1 MLRAFVVNGF
11 FRIISVGLISEADMA
26 YTRATFDLHEL
37 LEAVQTLR
45 AEVEETRQELLRKW
59 RPHLKNRT
67 FIDSATNLAA
77 YVGLRRHD
85 LRALQQQLAMLGLSS
100 LGRCEAHVLLTLDS
114 VIHVLQHMVGE
125 TRPSRYA
132 PDSASA
138 MRRDQALLK
147 RHTGLLLGDAP
158 PKRWT
163 RFMVTLPSEAAEEYL
178 YVRDLLVRGMDCARI
193 NCAHDNDAAWRSM
206 AAHVRRAEKE
216 TGRPCRI
223 LMDLAGPKLRTS
235 FVAAGPAVL
244 HLGVK
249 RDERGRVVQPAR
261 VILDASGVPGCG
273 AAVNKIGQRVPARL
287 SVPATWLEKIKPG
300 DSILFED
307 LRKRERRLLVVERLS
322 PIEVL
327 ATCEAG
333 AYIGIGTALQHHA
346 KRNKGA
352 AATALSGDFVPPPA
366 KIRVFQDDLLLLTR
380 EDVAGKPEKRDADG
394 KVIKPAH
401 ISCSEPG
408 VFAFLKAGHK
418 VWIDDGRIGAVV
430 EKLDKKGA
438 WLRITR
444 ARQQGEVIGAEK
456 GLNFPDSRIVLPI
469 LNEDDLSALDCAVEI
484 ADIVGLSFVQGA
496 EDMDRLS
503 AELRARGKPDMGIV
517 AKIETPAGVRNLP
530 EIIVHGAGRH
540 PFGVMI
546 ARGDLAVEIGYDRL
560 AEIQEEILWLCE
572 AAHVP
577 VIWATQVLE
586 NMVKQDIPSRAEI
599 TDAAMAERAE
609 CVMLNKGPYLFH
621 ALDIL
626 DSVVSRMQHH
636 QLKKTAQYRAL
647 HW

>member
-1 MLRAFVVNGF
+1 
-11 FRIISVGLISEADMA
+11 MA
-26 YTRATFDLHEL
+26 YTRASFSLQEL
-37 LEAVQTLR
+37 LETVQALR
-45 AEVEETRQELLRKW
+45 AEVKETQQALLRDW

-67 FIDSATNLAA
+67 FIPSATNLAA

-85 LRALQQQLAMLGLSS
+85 LRALQRRLAMLGLSS

-114 VIHVLQHMVGE
+114 VIHVLQHMIGE
-125 TRPSRYA
+125 ARPARYV
-132 PDSASA
+132 PDSA
-138 MRRDQALLK
+138 REIGRDEALLK

-193 NCAHDNDAAWRSM
+193 NCAHDNDAAWRNM

-216 TGRPCRI
+216 IGRPCRI
-223 LMDLAGPKLRTS
+223 LMDLAGPKLRTA

-249 RDERGRVVQPAR
+249 RDERGRVVQPGR
-261 VILDASGVPGCG
+261 VILDASGAPGCG
-273 AAVNKIGQRVPARL
+273 AGVNKIGQRVPARL
-287 SVPATWLEKIKPG
+287 SVPAAWLAKVKAG

-307 LRKRERRLLVVERLS
+307 LRKRERRLSVVERLS

-333 AYIGIGTALQHHA
+333 AYIGIGTVLQHQSR
-346 KRNKGA
+346 RNKGA
-352 AATALSGDFVPPPA
+352 VATALSGDFIPAPA
-366 KIRVFQDDLLLLTR
+366 KIRVFRDDLLLLTR
-380 EDVAGKPEKRDADG
+380 EDAAGKPEKRNAAG
-394 KVIKPAH
+394 KVVRPAH
-401 ISCSEPG
+401 ISCSEAG
-408 VFAFLKAGHK
+408 VFDFLKAGHK
-418 VWIDDGRIGAVV
+418 VWIDDGRIGAVI
-430 EKLDKKGA
+430 EKLDEQGA

-444 ARQQGEVIGAEK
+444 ARQQGEIIGAEK
-456 GLNFPDSRIVLPI
+456 GLNFPDSRIMLPT
-469 LNEDDLSALDCAVEI
+469 LNDEDLGALDCAVEI

-496 EDMDRLS
+496 EDMDKLS
-503 AELRARGKPDMGIV
+503 AELQARSKPDMGIV

-586 NMVKQDIPSRAEI
+586 SMVKQDIPSRAEI

-609 CVMLNKGPYLFH
+609 CVMLNKGPYLFN

-636 QLKKTAQYRAL
+636 QLKKTAQFREL

>member
-1 MLRAFVVNGF
+1 MV
-11 FRIISVGLISEADMA
+11 
-26 YTRATFDLHEL
+26 YTRASFNLREL
-37 LEAVQTLR
+37 LEAVQALR
-45 AEVEETRQELLRKW
+45 AAVKETRQTLLRKW

-67 FIDSATNLAA
+67 FIPSATNLAA

-114 VIHVLQHMVGE
+114 VIHVLQHIVGE
-125 TRPSRYA
+125 ARPSRRI
-132 PDSASA
+132 PNSARA
-138 MRRDQALLK
+138 IGRDQALLK
-147 RHTGLLLGDAP
+147 RHTSMLLGDAP
-158 PKRWT
+158 QKRWT
-163 RFMVTLPSEAAEEYL
+163 RFMVTLPGEAADEYL

-193 NCAHDNDAAWRSM
+193 KCAHDNDVAWRKM
-206 AAHVRRAEKE
+206 AEHVRRAEHE
-216 TGRPCRI
+216 TGHPCKI
-223 LMDLAGPKLRTS
+223 MMDMAGPKLRTAS
-235 FVAAGPAVL
+235 VAAGHAVL
-244 HLGVK
+244 HLAVK
-249 RDERGRVVQPAR
+249 RDERGRVVQPGQ
-261 VILDASGVPGCG
+261 VILDASGAPGCG

-287 SVPATWLEKIKPG
+287 SVPAAWLDKIKAG
-300 DSILFED
+300 DSILFQD
-307 LRKRERRLLVVERLS
+307 LRERERRLLVAERLS
-322 PIEVL
+322 PIEAL

-333 AYIGIGTALQHHA
+333 AYIAPGTTLRHQA

-352 AATALSGDFVPPPA
+352 GATALSGDFIPTAA

-380 EDVAGKPEKRDADG
+380 EDIAGKPEKRNAAG

-401 ISCSEPG
+401 IACSEAG
-408 VFAFLKAGHK
+408 VFDFLKAEHK
-418 VWIDDGRIGAVV
+418 VWIDDGRIGAVI
-430 EKLDKKGA
+430 EKLDERGA
-438 WLRITR
+438 WLRITH
-444 ARQQGEVIGAEK
+444 ARQQGEIIGAEK
-456 GLNFPDSRIVLPI
+456 GLNFPDSKIVLPI
-469 LNEDDLSALDCAVEI
+469 LNDDDLNALDCAVEI
-484 ADIVGLSFVQGA
+484 ADIVGLSFVQSA
-496 EDMDRLS
+496 EDMDKLS
-503 AELRARGKPDMGIV
+503 AELQARGKQDMGIV

-530 EIIVHGAGRH
+530 EIIIHGAGRH

-609 CVMLNKGPYLFH
+609 CVMLNKGPYIFH
-621 ALDIL
+621 ALDVL

-636 QLKKTAQYRAL
+636 QLKKTAQFRAL

>member
-1 MLRAFVVNGF
+1 
-11 FRIISVGLISEADMA
+11 MA
-26 YTRATFDLHEL
+26 YTRATFNLKEL
-37 LEAVQTLR
+37 LETVQVLR
-45 AEVEETRQELLRKW
+45 AAVKETQQTLLRKW

-67 FIDSATNLAA
+67 FIPSATNLAA

-85 LRALQQQLAMLGLSS
+85 LRALQQQLATLGLSS

-114 VIHVLQHMVGE
+114 VIHILQQMVGE
-125 TRPSRYA
+125 TRPARNVFE
-132 PDSASA
+132 SARA
-138 MRRDQALLK
+138 IGRDQALLK
-147 RHTGLLLGDAP
+147 LHTSLLMGDAP
-158 PKRWT
+158 QKRWT
-163 RFMVTLPSEAAEEYL
+163 RFMVTLPSEAATEYL

-193 NCAHDNDAAWRSM
+193 NCAHDNEAAWRNM
-206 AAHVRRAEKE
+206 AVHIRRAQQE
-216 TGRPCRI
+216 TGRPCKI
-223 LMDLAGPKLRTS
+223 MMDLAGPKLRTA
-235 FVAAGPAVL
+235 FVAAGHAVL
-244 HLGVK
+244 HLKVK
-249 RDERGRVVQPAR
+249 RDERGRVVQPGQ
-261 VILDASGVPGCG
+261 VILDASGAPGCG

-287 SVPATWLEKIKPG
+287 SVSAVWLDKIKAG

-307 LRKRERRLLVVERLS
+307 LRKRERCLRVTERLS

-333 AYIGIGTALQHHA
+333 AYIGIGATLRHQS
-346 KRNKGA
+346 KRNKGVG
-352 AATALSGDFVPPPA
+352 ATASSGDFIPPPA

-380 EDVAGKPEKRDADG
+380 EDIAGKPEKRNAAG
-394 KVIKPAH
+394 KVVKAAH
-401 ISCSEPG
+401 IACSEAG
-408 VFAFLKAGHK
+408 VFAFLKAGQK
-418 VWIDDGRIGAVV
+418 VWIDDGRIGAVI
-430 EKLDKKGA
+430 EKLDKQGA

-444 ARQQGEVIGAEK
+444 ARQQGETIGAEK
-456 GLNFPDSRIVLPI
+456 GLNFPDSKIALPI
-469 LNEDDLSALDCAVEI
+469 LNDDDLNALDCAVEI
-484 ADIVGLSFVQGA
+484 ADIVGLSFVQSA
-496 EDMDRLS
+496 EDIDKLS
-503 AELRARGKPDMGIV
+503 AELHTRGKPDMGIV
-517 AKIETPAGVRNLP
+517 AKIETPTGVRNLP
-530 EIIVHGAGRH
+530 EIIIRGAGRH

-586 NMVKQDIPSRAEI
+586 SMVKQDIPSRAEI

-609 CVMLNKGPYLFH
+609 CVMLNKGPYLFN

-636 QLKKTAQYRAL
+636 QLKKTAQFRAL

>member
-1 MLRAFVVNGF
+1 
-11 FRIISVGLISEADMA
+11 MA
-26 YTRATFDLHEL
+26 YTRASFNLREL
-37 LEAVQTLR
+37 LEAVQVLR
-45 AEVEETRQELLRKW
+45 ASVNETQRTLLRKW

-67 FIDSATNLAA
+67 FISSATNLAA

-85 LRALQQQLAMLGLSS
+85 LRTLQQQLAMLGLSS

-114 VIHVLQHMVGE
+114 VIHVLQHMVGDV
-125 TRPSRYA
+125 RPSRHV
-132 PDSASA
+132 PNSARA
-138 MRRDQALLK
+138 IGRDEALLK
-147 RHTGLLLGDAP
+147 RHTSLLLGDAP
-158 PKRWT
+158 QKRWT

-193 NCAHDNDAAWRSM
+193 NCAHDNDAAWRKM
-206 AAHVRRAEKE
+206 AEHVRHAERE
-216 TGRPCRI
+216 TGRPCKI
-223 LMDLAGPKLRTS
+223 MMDLAGPKLRTA

-249 RDERGRVVQPAR
+249 RDERGGVLQPGQ
-261 VILDASGVPGCG
+261 VILDASGAPGCG

-287 SVPATWLEKIKPG
+287 SVPAAWLDKVKAG

-307 LRKRERRLLVVERLS
+307 LRKREHRLVVAERLS

-333 AYIGIGTALQHHA
+333 AYIGIGTKLWHQS
-346 KRNKGA
+346 KRDKGA
-352 AATALSGDFVPPPA
+352 DATAVSGDFIPPPA
-366 KIRVFQDDLLLLTR
+366 RIRVFQDDLLLLTR
-380 EDVAGKPEKRDADG
+380 EDIAGKPEKRNAAG
-394 KVIKPAH
+394 KVVKPAH
-401 ISCSEPG
+401 ISCSEAG
-408 VFAFLKAGHK
+408 VFNFLKAGNK
-418 VWIDDGRIGAVV
+418 VWIDDGRIGAVI
-430 EKLDKKGA
+430 EKLDKRGA

-444 ARQQGEVIGAEK
+444 ARQQGETIGAEK
-456 GLNFPDSRIVLPI
+456 GLNFPDSKIALPI
-469 LNEDDLSALDCAVEI
+469 LNDDDLNALDCAVEI
-484 ADIVGLSFVQGA
+484 ADIVGLSFVQSA

-503 AELRARGKPDMGIV
+503 AELQARGKQDMGIV
-517 AKIETPAGVRNLP
+517 AKIETPAGVKNLP

-586 NMVKQDIPSRAEI
+586 SMVKQDIPSRAEI

-609 CVMLNKGPYLFH
+609 CVMLNKGPYIFN
-621 ALDIL
+621 ALDVL

-636 QLKKTAQYRAL
+636 QLKKTAQFRAL

>member
-1 MLRAFVVNGF
+1 
-11 FRIISVGLISEADMA
+11 MA
-26 YTRATFDLHEL
+26 YTRATFDLREL

-45 AEVEETRQELLRKW
+45 ADVEETQQDLLRKW

-67 FIDSATNLAA
+67 FIPSAANLAA

-100 LGRCEAHVLLTLDS
+100 LGRCEAHVLPTLDS
-114 VIHVLQHMVGE
+114 VIQVLRHMVGE
-125 TRPSRYA
+125 ARPVRYV
-132 PDSASA
+132 PDSARA
-138 MRRDQALLK
+138 IGREQALLK
-147 RHTGLLLGDAP
+147 RHTALLLGEP
-158 PKRWT
+158 PQKRWT

-178 YVRDLLVRGMDCARI
+178 YVRDLVVRGMDCARI
-193 NCAHDNDAAWRSM
+193 NCAHDNDAAWRNM

-216 TGRPCRI
+216 TGRPCRV

-235 FVAAGPAVL
+235 FVTAGPTVL
-244 HLGVK
+244 HLGIK

-261 VILDASGVPGCG
+261 VILDASGAPGCG

-287 SVPATWLEKIKPG
+287 SVPAAWLEKIKPG

-307 LRKRERRLLVVERLS
+307 LRKRERRLLVAERLS

-333 AYIGIGTALQHHA
+333 AYIGIGTSLRHEA

-352 AATALSGDFVPPPA
+352 AATAPSGEFVPPPA

-380 EDVAGKPEKRDADG
+380 EDVAGKPEKRDTDG
-394 KVIKPAH
+394 KIIKPAH

-418 VWIDDGRIGAVV
+418 VWIDDGRIGAAI
-430 EKLDKKGA
+430 EKVDKKGA
-438 WLRITR
+438 CLRITR

-456 GLNFPDSRIVLPI
+456 GLNFPDSKIVLPI
-469 LNEDDLSALDCAVEI
+469 LNDDDLSALDCAVEI
-484 ADIVGLSFVQGA
+484 ADLVGLSFVQGA

-530 EIIVHGAGRH
+530 EIIAHGAGRH

-626 DSVVSRMQHH
+626 DNVVSRMQHH
-636 QLKKTAQYRAL
+636 QLKKTAQFRAL

>member
-1 MLRAFVVNGF
+1 
-11 FRIISVGLISEADMA
+11 MA
-26 YTRATFDLHEL
+26 YTRATFDLREL

-45 AEVEETRQELLRKW
+45 AEVEKTQQDLLRLW

-67 FIDSATNLAA
+67 FIPSATNLAA

-125 TRPSRYA
+125 ASPSRSV
-132 PDSASA
+132 PDSARA
-138 MRRDQALLK
+138 IGRDETLLK

-158 PKRWT
+158 QKRWT
-163 RFMVTLPSEAAEEYL
+163 RFMVTLPSEAAAEYL

-193 NCAHDNDAAWRSM
+193 NCAHDNDAAWRNM

-216 TGRPCRI
+216 TGRSCKI
-223 LMDLAGPKLRTS
+223 LMDLAGPKLRTA
-235 FVAAGPAVL
+235 FMTAGPAVL
-244 HLGVK
+244 HLAVK
-249 RDERGRVVQPAR
+249 RDERGRMVQPAR
-261 VILDASGVPGCG
+261 VILDASGAPGCG

-287 SVPATWLEKIKPG
+287 SVPAAWLDKIKAG

-307 LRKRERRLLVVERLS
+307 LRKRERRLKIVERLS

-327 ATCEAG
+327 AICEAG
-333 AYIGIGTALQHHA
+333 AYIGMGTTLRHQA
-346 KRNKGA
+346 KRGKGGE
-352 AATALSGDFVPPPA
+352 ATALSGDFIPPPA

-380 EDVAGKPEKRDADG
+380 EDAAGRPEKRNAAG
-394 KVIKPAH
+394 KVVKPAH

-408 VFAFLKAGHK
+408 VFGFLKTGHK
-418 VWIDDGRIGAVV
+418 VWIDDGRIGAVI

-444 ARQQGEVIGAEK
+444 ARQQGEIIVAEK

-469 LNEDDLSALDCAVEI
+469 LNDDDLSALDCAVEI
-484 ADIVGLSFVQGA
+484 ADIVGLSFVQSA
-496 EDMDRLS
+496 EDMGKLV
-503 AELRARGKPDMGIV
+503 AELRLRGKRDMGII

-621 ALDIL
+621 ALDVL

-636 QLKKTAQYRAL
+636 QMKKTAQFRAL

>member
-1 MLRAFVVNGF
+1 
-11 FRIISVGLISEADMA
+11 MA
-26 YTRATFDLHEL
+26 YTRASFDLKEL
-37 LEAVQTLR
+37 LETVLALR
-45 AEVEETRQELLRKW
+45 DAVEETQQDLLRKW

-67 FIDSATNLAA
+67 FIPSATNLAA

-85 LRALQQQLAMLGLSS
+85 LRALQQRLAALGLSS

-114 VIHVLQHMVGE
+114 VIQVLRHMVGE
-125 TRPSRYA
+125 ARPVQIM
-132 PDSASA
+132 PDSARA
-138 MRRDQALLK
+138 IGRDQSLLK
-147 RHTGLLLGDAP
+147 RHTGLLLGEAP

-193 NCAHDNDAAWRSM
+193 NCAHDNDAAWRNM

-216 TGRPCRI
+216 TGRSCRI
-223 LMDLAGPKLRTS
+223 LMDLAGPKLRTA
-235 FVAAGPAVL
+235 FMAAGPAVL
-244 HLGVK
+244 HLKAK
-249 RDERGRVVQPAR
+249 RDERGRVVQPGR
-261 VILDASGVPGCG
+261 VILDASGAPGRG
-273 AAVNKIGQRVPARL
+273 AAINKIGQRIPARL
-287 SVPATWLEKIKPG
+287 SVPAAWLDGIKAG

-307 LRKRERRLLVVERLS
+307 LRKRQRRFLVVERLS

-327 ATCEAG
+327 AACEAS
-333 AYIGIGTALQHHA
+333 AYIGIGTALRHQPR
-346 KRNKGA
+346 RNKGGG
-352 AATALSGDFVPPPA
+352 TTVSSGDFIPPPA

-380 EDVAGKPEKRDADG
+380 EDVAGKPEKRDAAG
-394 KVIKPAH
+394 KVTRPAH
-401 ISCSEPG
+401 IACSEPG
-408 VFAFLKAGHK
+408 VFDFVSAGHK
-418 VWIDDGRIGAVV
+418 VWIDDGRIGAVI
-430 EKLDKKGA
+430 EKVDKKGA

-444 ARQQGEVIGAEK
+444 AREQGEVIGAEK
-456 GLNFPDSRIVLPI
+456 GLNFPDSKIVLPI
-469 LNEDDLSALDCAVEI
+469 LNDDDLTALDCAVEI
-484 ADIVGLSFVQGA
+484 ADIVGLSFVQSA
-496 EDMDRLS
+496 EDIDRLS
-503 AELRARGKPDMGIV
+503 AELHLRSKRDMGIV

-530 EIIVHGAGRH
+530 EIIAHGAGRH

-586 NMVKQDIPSRAEI
+586 NMVKQGIPSRAEI

-609 CVMLNKGPYLFH
+609 CVMLNKGPYIFH

>member
-1 MLRAFVVNGF
+1 
-11 FRIISVGLISEADMA
+11 MA
-26 YTRATFDLHEL
+26 YTRATFNLQEL
-37 LEAVQTLR
+37 LEEVQALR
-45 AEVEETRQELLRKW
+45 AAVEETQQELLGKW

-67 FIDSATNLAA
+67 FIPSATNLAA

-85 LRALQQQLAMLGLSS
+85 LRALQQRLAMLGLSS

-125 TRPSRYA
+125 ARPSRYA
-132 PDSASA
+132 PDSARA
-138 MRRDQALLK
+138 MGRDEALLK

-163 RFMVTLPSEAAEEYL
+163 RFMVTLPSEAAAEYL

-223 LMDLAGPKLRTS
+223 LMDLAGPKLRTA
-235 FVAAGPAVL
+235 FMTTGPAVL

-249 RDERGRVVQPAR
+249 RDERGRMVQPGR
-261 VILDASGVPGCG
+261 VILDASGAPGCG

-287 SVPATWLEKIKPG
+287 SVPAAWLEKTKPG

-307 LRKRERRLLVVERLS
+307 LRKRARRLRVTQRLS

-333 AYIGIGTALQHHA
+333 AYIGIGTALQHRS
-346 KRNKGA
+346 KRNKGG
-352 AATALSGDFVPPPA
+352 AATAASGDFIPPPA

-380 EDVAGKPEKRDADG
+380 EDTAGKPEKRDASG
-394 KVIKPAH
+394 KVVKAAH
-401 ISCSEPG
+401 IACSEPG
-408 VFAFLKAGHK
+408 VFDFLKAGHK
-418 VWIDDGRIGAVV
+418 VWIDDGRIGAVI
-430 EKLDKKGA
+430 EKLDKQGA

-444 ARQQGEVIGAEK
+444 ARQQGEIIGAEK
-456 GLNFPDSRIVLPI
+456 GLNFPDSKIVLPI
-469 LNEDDLSALDCAVEI
+469 LNDDDLSALDCAVEV
-484 ADIVGLSFVQGA
+484 ADIVGLSFVQSA
-496 EDMDRLS
+496 QDMDKLIT
-503 AELRARGKPDMGIV
+503 ELQARGKRDMGIV

-530 EIIVHGAGRH
+530 EIIAHGAGRH

-586 NMVKQDIPSRAEI
+586 SMVKQDIPSRAEI

-609 CVMLNKGPYLFH
+609 CVMLNKGPYLFN

-636 QLKKTAQYRAL
+636 QLKKTAQFRAL

>member
-1 MLRAFVVNGF
+1 
-11 FRIISVGLISEADMA
+11 MA
-26 YTRATFDLHEL
+26 YTRATFDLQEL
-37 LEAVQTLR
+37 LEEVQTLR
-45 AEVEETRQELLRKW
+45 AAVEETQQDLLRKW

-67 FIDSATNLAA
+67 FIPSATNLAA

-85 LRALQQQLAMLGLSS
+85 LRALQQQLAALGLSS

-114 VIHVLQHMVGE
+114 VIHVLQHMVGDVSPA
-125 TRPSRYA
+125 RHI
-132 PDSASA
+132 PDSARA
-138 MRRDQALLK
+138 IGRDQALLK
-147 RHTGLLLGDAP
+147 RHTSLLLGDAP
-158 PKRWT
+158 QKRWT
-163 RFMVTLPSEAAEEYL
+163 RFMVTLPSEAAAEYL

-206 AAHVRRAEKE
+206 AAHVRRAGQE
-216 TGRPCRI
+216 TGRPCKI
-223 LMDLAGPKLRTS
+223 LMDLAGPKMRTA
-235 FVAAGPAVL
+235 FMTTGPAVL

-249 RDERGRVVQPAR
+249 RDERGRMVQPGQ
-261 VILDASGVPGCG
+261 VILDASGAPGCG

-287 SVPATWLEKIKPG
+287 SVPAAWLDRVKAG

-307 LRKRERRLLVVERLS
+307 LRKRERRLRVAQRLS

-327 ATCEAG
+327 AVCEAG
-333 AYIGIGTALQHHA
+333 AYIGIGTTLQHQS

-352 AATALSGDFVPPPA
+352 AAAAASGDFIPQAA

-380 EDVAGKPEKRDADG
+380 EDNAGKPEKRDAAG
-394 KVIKPAH
+394 KVVRAAH
-401 ISCSEPG
+401 IACSEPG
-408 VFAFLKAGHK
+408 VFDFLKVGHK
-418 VWIDDGRIGAVV
+418 VWIDDGRIGAFI
-430 EKLDKKGA
+430 EKLDKQGA

-444 ARQQGEVIGAEK
+444 ARQQGEIIGAEK

-469 LNEDDLSALDCAVEI
+469 LNDDDLNALDCAVEI
-484 ADIVGLSFVQGA
+484 ADIVGLSFVQSA
-496 EDMDRLS
+496 EDMDKLS
-503 AELRARGKPDMGIV
+503 TELQARGKLDMGIV

-530 EIIVHGAGRH
+530 EIIAHGAGRH

-586 NMVKQDIPSRAEI
+586 SMVKQDIPSRAEI

-609 CVMLNKGPYLFH
+609 CVMLNKGPYLFN

-636 QLKKTAQYRAL
+636 QLKKTAQFRAL

>member
-1 MLRAFVVNGF
+1 
-11 FRIISVGLISEADMA
+11 MA
-26 YTRATFDLHEL
+26 YTRASFNLQEL
-37 LEAVQTLR
+37 LEEMQALR
-45 AEVEETRQELLRKW
+45 AAVEETRQSLLRGW

-67 FIDSATNLAA
+67 FIPSAANLAA

-85 LRALQQQLAMLGLSS
+85 LRALQQRLAMLGLSS

-114 VIHVLQHMVGE
+114 VIHVLQHMVGKA
-125 TRPSRYA
+125 RPA
-132 PDSASA
+132 QLMPDSARA
-138 MRRDQALLK
+138 IGRDEVLLK
-147 RHTGLLLGDAP
+147 QHTGLLLGDAP
-158 PKRWT
+158 QKRWT
-163 RFMVTLPSEAAEEYL
+163 RFMVTLPGEAAGDYL

-193 NCAHDNDAAWRSM
+193 NCAHDNEAAWRNM
-206 AAHVRRAEKE
+206 AVNVRRAEKE
-216 TGRPCRI
+216 TGRPCKI
-223 LMDLAGPKLRTS
+223 TMDLAGPKLRTA
-235 FVAAGPAVL
+235 FMAAGPAVL

-249 RDERGRVVQPAR
+249 RDERGRVVQPGR
-261 VILDASGVPGCG
+261 VILDASGAPGCG
-273 AAVNKIGQRVPARL
+273 ASVNKIGQRVPARL
-287 SVPATWLEKIKPG
+287 SVPAAWLDKIMPG

-307 LRKRERRLLVVERLS
+307 LRGRERRLKVVQRLS

-327 ATCEAG
+327 ASCEAG
-333 AYIGIGTALQHHA
+333 AYIGIGTALRHQS

-352 AATALSGDFVPPPA
+352 DATAQSGDFIPPPA

-380 EDVAGKPEKRDADG
+380 EDTAGKPEKRNAAG
-394 KVIKPAH
+394 KVTKPAH
-401 ISCSEPG
+401 IACSEAG
-408 VFAFLKAGHK
+408 VFDFLEAGQK
-418 VWIDDGRIGAVV
+418 VWIDDGRIGAVI

-444 ARQQGEVIGAEK
+444 ARQQGEIIGAEK
-456 GLNFPDSRIVLPI
+456 GLNFPDSRITLPI
-469 LNEDDLSALDCAVEI
+469 LNDDDLAALDCVVEI
-484 ADIVGLSFVQGA
+484 ADIVGLSFVQSA
-496 EDMDRLS
+496 EDIDRLS

-586 NMVKQDIPSRAEI
+586 SMVKQDIPSRAEI

-609 CVMLNKGPYLFH
+609 CVMLNKGPYIFN
-621 ALDIL
+621 ALDVL

-636 QLKKTAQYRAL
+636 QLKKTAQFRAL